1 MARKPLKHAQL
12 LRDLQSF
19 GSDSFEP
26 VRKVVGVRP
35 SRMAKSQTVQEAML
49 KAGLDPQKLRPFTGK
64 PPVMR
69 EQGTTVGQKVLV
81 KGKQAI
87 QTDPGANAEP
97 PEHTGI
103 RVAKAI
109 NEMRAHAMGKDINGP
124 VTPAQLEACKLL
136 ARTGR
141 LEPAE
146 VDDVE
151 AALNDGRA
159 LPSHILRKLGSSN
172 A

>member
-1 MARKPLKHAQL
+1 MRQQQISL

-26 VRKVVGVRP
+26 VRKVVRKT
-35 SRMAKSQTVQEAML
+35 STLKKSQTVQEAML

-87 QTDPGANAEP
+87 QADPGVNAEP
-97 PEHTGI
+97 PEHPGI

-109 NEMRAHAMGKDINGP
+109 SEMRAHARGKDINGP
-124 VTPAQLEACKLL
+124 VTPGQLEACRLL
-136 ARTGR
+136 VRTGR
-141 LEPAE
+141 MEPWE

-151 AALNDGRA
+151 RALNDRRA
-159 LPSHILRKLGSSN
+159 LPSHILRKLGSGN